1 MLITLIT
8 LFEIL
13 VWYVDIGQ
21 DNVMMRVQLPFN
33 KIPGS
38 IPDVHQ
44 LPAGVLG
51 RDACSSR
58 PPPSLEP
65 TLVQLWTRA
74 SATGLQGSRSY
85 LNRVHLKDP
94 LGAGPANVSMSCSSE
109 DLISR
114 SLWYSAL
121 FMRGHHDGG

>member
-21 DNVMMRVQLPFN
+21 DNVMMRVQPPFN

-44 LPAGVLG
+44 LPAGVLE

-58 PPPSLEP
+58 PRL
-65 TLVQLWTRA
+65 
-74 SATGLQGSRSY
+74 
-85 LNRVHLKDP
+85 
-94 LGAGPANVSMSCSSE
+94 
-109 DLISR
+109 
-114 SLWYSAL
+114 
-121 FMRGHHDGG
+121 